1 MPAGYRYPVFETIE
15 NKLIRNGKE
24 EPHFRTAFDDP
35 PDEQYYTLPE
45 DMENLSRREKIEAEK
60 LAAKDS
66 SENESV
72 IPKSKISEYKLSGNK
87 AGGDLILEYTL
98 TESADVEI
106 ALCNA
111 QGQLLKM
118 YPKETQQ
125 AGYYRKE
132 IKINGSIFERYVIK
146 IYHRRTTGR
155 RKNMV

>member
-1 MPAGYRYPVFETIE
+1 
-15 NKLIRNGKE
+15 
-24 EPHFRTAFDDP
+24 
-35 PDEQYYTLPE
+35 
-45 DMENLSRREKIEAEK
+45 MENLLRREKIEAEK

-132 IKINGSIFERYVIK
+132 IKINGSIFERYVIRFIIDGQPAGEK
-146 IYHRRTTGR
+146 IWSE
-155 RKNMV
+155 

>member
-1 MPAGYRYPVFETIE
+1 
-15 NKLIRNGKE
+15 
-24 EPHFRTAFDDP
+24 
-35 PDEQYYTLPE
+35 
-45 DMENLSRREKIEAEK
+45 MENLLRREKIEAEK

-118 YPKETQQ
+118 YPKEPQQ

-132 IKINGSIFERYVIK
+132 IKINGSIFERYVIRFIIDGQPAGEK
-146 IYHRRTTGR
+146 IWSE
-155 RKNMV
+155 